1 MAKHSMSSYKASMVK
16 KIGHSEEVK
25 FNFLFGNN
33 TLDNLNF
40 SGASED
46 CIVEKEDFKS
56 VIKKELNYNEN
67 DFTVSLKSGKT
78 WQFHLGVI
86 NEISTLDFIKKNI
99 STKVLDNGKDLTIVK
114 YSKSFEEQLKVLK
127 SYSFW
132 AKYLKKG
139 SLLCYNEKEHQSYTF
154 FEMNMVINSIIK
166 HVKWRILES
175 GRIKGDCIINN
186 KLCSGVITLEFRN
199 DDHKQC
205 LVLGSSGGSGKSAN
219 GYRLFL
225 FLKEKIKS
233 ICIKPLN

>member
-1 MAKHSMSSYKASMVK
+1 MSSYKASMVK

-25 FNFLFGNN
+25 FNFFFGNN
-33 TLDNLNF
+33 TLDDLNF

-154 FEMNMVINSIIK
+154 FEMNIITFCF
-166 HVKWRILES
+166 E
-175 GRIKGDCIINN
+175 IK
-186 KLCSGVITLEFRN
+186 
-199 DDHKQC
+199 
-205 LVLGSSGGSGKSAN
+205 
-219 GYRLFL
+219 
-225 FLKEKIKS
+225 
-233 ICIKPLN
+233 